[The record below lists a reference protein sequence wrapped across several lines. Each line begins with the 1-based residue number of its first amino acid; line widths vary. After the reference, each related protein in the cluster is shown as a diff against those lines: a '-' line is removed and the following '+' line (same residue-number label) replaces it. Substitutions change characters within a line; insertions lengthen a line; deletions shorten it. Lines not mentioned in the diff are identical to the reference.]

1 MKRLMAILLSVMML
15 MLSIG
20 CGGGGK
26 KETKIGV
33 AMPTQVRQRW
43 NQDGANIEKN
53 LIEQGYQ
60 VDLQFADNDT
70 GTQISQINKM
80 IKDGCKVI
88 IIASVD
94 ANSLSEVLDKAKA
107 AGCKV
112 IAYDRLIMNTDAVDY
127 YATFDNVAVGTMQ
140 AEYIEDKLG
149 LKEGKGPF
157 NMEIMAGS
165 LDDSNAVS
173 LYEGSMDVLRPYLK
187 NGQLVVLSGQEA
199 LQDCAIPHWEDKRAQ
214 ERMDNILKTYYGD
227 AHLDAILCANDS
239 MAYGTLSAL
248 KENGYGDGGE
258 PLPIL
263 TGQDCDKKNL
273 AAILKSEQ
281 TMSIFKD
288 TRTLAE
294 QTVNMVNAIIRGKE
308 PETNDI
314 GNYNNGMKVVPTF
327 LVRPQFADKDN
338 YKAVLIDS
346 GYYKESDIGQ

>member
-199 LQDCAIPHWEDKRAQ
+199 LPSLNNPFKDCDDAEVLKALNLGITNGISDDTFSPDAFLNREMAATMLTRVYKRCEYSTWTLQTDGDYPLSFEQPALYADDIFISPYAR
-214 ERMDNILKTYYGD
+214 ESVYLMTANGIL
-227 AHLDAILCANDS
+227 
-239 MAYGTLSAL
+239 
-248 KENGYGDGGE
+248 NGVGDGLFAPNE
-258 PLPIL
+258 K
-263 TGQDCDKKNL
+263 T
-273 AAILKSEQ
+273 SEFRPDISA
-281 TMSIFKD
+281 MA
-288 TRTLAE
+288 TRQQALLIA
-294 QTVNMVNAIIRGKE
+294 VRML
-308 PETNDI
+308 ETF
-314 GNYNNGMKVVPTF
+314 G
-327 LVRPQFADKDN
+327 
-338 YKAVLIDS
+338 
-346 GYYKESDIGQ
+346 